1 MSVIHFSVNNGTG
14 QWTDLVLVLLSALVR
29 FTPNIATHC
38 KRKMS
43 QVGSALLCTRITTN
57 A

>member
-1 MSVIHFSVNNGTG
+1 MIHFSVNNAIG

-29 FTPNIATHC
+29 FTPNIVTLC

-43 QVGSALLCTRITTN
+43 QVGSALICTRITTN